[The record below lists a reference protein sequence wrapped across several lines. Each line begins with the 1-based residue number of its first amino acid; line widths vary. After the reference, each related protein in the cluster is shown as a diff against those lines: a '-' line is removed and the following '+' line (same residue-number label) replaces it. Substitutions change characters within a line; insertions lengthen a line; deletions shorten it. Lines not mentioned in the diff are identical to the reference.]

1 MKIFTRLMA
10 SKLTYIKVLL
20 TLIVLLSVTTESIG
34 QITGVWSQSG
44 PRGEWQAQAGSVYVR
59 LTYSRNIINLSTE
72 TMGCAGAYSDPS
84 VDNNP
89 SLRLTAN
96 ADGTGAING
105 DLVFAFFDGPTS
117 TNQISVNAPIMHVD
131 RVGGASGVP
140 GSQLSNS
147 GLYTLTNGT
156 WSELSQN
163 GVHFVSTSTE
173 FQRSTGVVMDD
184 PNTAECTTSPSAGT
198 SAGSLQLN
206 GTYSTISINATQ
218 AAGGPNGGDAIEL
231 VFTGLVPEPPSIQ
244 VAKSAVPTGDVNVGD
259 TISYTVEIENN
270 GSVNANNI
278 NVTDLLPSGLN
289 YVSGTASA
297 TYWESD
303 LPTNGSFSYTMSPA
317 NQTFNSTGLTQTYTV
332 TSADIPSNAILTSY
346 TYNVTVSTTDWLSE
360 ISMVASY
367 PQGSLTAGSF
377 GGDVAGNN
385 VSQTAT
391 VNVNGAISA
400 LGNYN
405 FVWDDPN
412 DFGTNTVNDATFT
425 INYTIP
431 TVNRSQVTNTVN
443 DPANM
448 IISGDNINLFP
459 GETMTVT
466 LNAIVNASA
475 AGTAQT
481 NTVNVGANYIGTVS
495 DTASN
500 NVLIPVDQCDA
511 SASGNLDTDG
521 DNVSDICDLD
531 DDNDGILDI
540 NELSCSPGFVNL
552 GQTFTNNDTGTN
564 GGSASATLNNLYSF
578 DGVDVV
584 SATYELLGSTTWGT
598 GVNSASV
605 AGVNG
610 DYINTQLNNSNFP
623 NGDVGVYTYT
633 FSEPVYN
640 VEFKFGGLD
649 NQDRADFTASNGA
662 INTPVI
668 LSDINLG
675 ANGVFS
681 GQSVVSSAGG
691 ANAPNN
697 AVRAF
702 ISGPVT
708 EISIT
713 VGKQDGN
720 SGAVTMQFFEL
731 EYCVAKDTDGDGIP
745 DIFDIDSDGD
755 GCFDALEGGDNI
767 LISNVLA
774 NGQLDGAVNS
784 TTGVPNNV
792 DVNNGQTAGTST
804 DNTQFDSFGQC
815 DSDGDGV
822 IDTNDICN
830 GFDDSVDIDNDGV
843 PNGCDLDNDNDGI
856 LDTDEGKC
864 TSQVLS
870 GAWTI
875 SGTTASYD
883 FGNGVIAEVSTT
895 NAIDF
900 TAGNFTNDSFWTE
913 NLANDTSLQ
922 NQYIWGSTLTVNYV
936 DALGN
941 PVTVTNPIIH
951 LDRLGGTD
959 GVTTQNGAI
968 VTLLNGLTWNELTGT
983 SDFNVASST
992 ASDTGINAPADPA
1005 HTQESTQNDADG
1017 TAAGTLQING
1027 EISTFTLEFVQG
1039 GLFGTG
1045 TDGIEIILSTCQS
1058 TDTDNDNIPDY
1069 LDVDSDGDGCYDAIE
1084 GAGSFTIANLTSS
1097 NNLADDNEG
1106 QVDAN
1111 GIPED
1116 ASANS
1121 LQQAT
1126 TSGVTDNT
1134 DLTACGGVTGTVDI
1148 TDTSVPGDTLDVVVT
1163 DNDLNTD
1170 PLVAETIVV
1179 TVVNDVTGESEDIT
1193 LTETGP

>member
-1 MKIFTRLMA
+1 M
-10 SKLTYIKVLL
+10 
-20 TLIVLLSVTTESIG
+20 
-34 QITGVWSQSG
+34 
-44 PRGEWQAQAGSVYVR
+44 
-59 LTYSRNIINLSTE
+59 
-72 TMGCAGAYSDPS
+72 
-84 VDNNP
+84 
-89 SLRLTAN
+89 
-96 ADGTGAING
+96 
-105 DLVFAFFDGPTS
+105 
-117 TNQISVNAPIMHVD
+117 
-131 RVGGASGVP
+131 
-140 GSQLSNS
+140 
-147 GLYTLTNGT
+147 
-156 WSELSQN
+156 
-163 GVHFVSTSTE
+163 
-173 FQRSTGVVMDD
+173 
-184 PNTAECTTSPSAGT
+184 PN
-198 SAGSLQLN
+198 
-206 GTYSTISINATQ
+206 
-218 AAGGPNGGDAIEL
+218 
-231 VFTGLVPEPPSIQ
+231 
-244 VAKSAVPTGDVNVGD
+244 GDVNVGD
-259 TISYTVEIENN
+259 TISYTIEIENN

-289 YVSGTASA
+289 YVPGTASA

-303 LPTNGSFSYTMSPA
+303 LPTTGSFSYTMSPA
-317 NQTFNSTGLTQTYTV
+317 NQTFNSTGLTQSYTV

-377 GGDVAGNN
+377 GGNVAGNN

-448 IISGDNINLFP
+448 IVSGDNVNLFP

-475 AGTAQT
+475 AGTTQT

-521 DNVSDICDLD
+521 DNVSDI
-531 DDNDGILDI
+531 
-540 NELSCSPGFVNL
+540 
-552 GQTFTNNDTGTN
+552 
-564 GGSASATLNNLYSF
+564 
-578 DGVDVV
+578 
-584 SATYELLGSTTWGT
+584 
-598 GVNSASV
+598 
-605 AGVNG
+605 
-610 DYINTQLNNSNFP
+610 
-623 NGDVGVYTYT
+623 
-633 FSEPVYN
+633 
-640 VEFKFGGLD
+640 
-649 NQDRADFTASNGA
+649 
-662 INTPVI
+662 
-668 LSDINLG
+668 
-675 ANGVFS
+675 
-681 GQSVVSSAGG
+681 
-691 ANAPNN
+691 
-697 AVRAF
+697 
-702 ISGPVT
+702 
-708 EISIT
+708 
-713 VGKQDGN
+713 
-720 SGAVTMQFFEL
+720 
-731 EYCVAKDTDGDGIP
+731 
-745 DIFDIDSDGD
+745 
-755 GCFDALEGGDNI
+755 
-767 LISNVLA
+767 
-774 NGQLDGAVNS
+774 
-784 TTGVPNNV
+784 
-792 DVNNGQTAGTST
+792 
-804 DNTQFDSFGQC
+804 
-815 DSDGDGV
+815 
-822 IDTNDICN
+822 
-830 GFDDSVDIDNDGV
+830 
-843 PNGCDLDNDNDGI
+843 CDLDNDNDGI

-1084 GAGSFTIANLTSS
+1084 GAGSFTTANLTSS

-1116 ASANS
+1116 ASTNS

-1193 LTETGP
+1193 LTETGPNTGEFAGTVDTTFGNLESSITLPQDEVYLAADCDGDGVTNGQEEIDGTDALDPCDYLAGNQDITIVSEEWEALDCDGDGVINGTEILDSTDPQNPCDFIVASTTVAQSAEWLNGDCDGDNVPNGVEQSEGDTDGDSIPDYLDTDDDGDGVDTINEDYGNTDFEDGDINPTGDNDPTNDDTDGDSIPDYLDTDDDIDGIPTEDEYPDPDNNGIGFGDDAVDSDGDGLPDYLDVNNASPEEDDLEIFNAVTPNGDGENDVFIIRNIELYPENTVKIYNRWGVIVYETSSYGSVGNYFNGRSNGRVTIQVEELLPVGTYFYLVEYVVEGETKSRAGYLYLQR